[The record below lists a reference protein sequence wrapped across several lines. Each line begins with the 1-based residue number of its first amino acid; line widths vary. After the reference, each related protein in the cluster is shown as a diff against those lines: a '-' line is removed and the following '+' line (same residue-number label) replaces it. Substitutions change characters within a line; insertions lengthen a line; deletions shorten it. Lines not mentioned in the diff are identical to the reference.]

1 MEVGNKR
8 LILYTL
14 ELWQIILTQFLDL
27 GVLKSQ
33 MQSGKVSSYNTGD
46 IIYALATAWG
56 KSAIAVVRISGQG
69 CIEALSK
76 VFSFPKKLQNTAS
89 NTAVYGH
96 LVDIKKNLPVDD
108 VVVTV
113 YKDGHGY
120 TGEEALEISCHG
132 GLQVVKAVLALMP
145 SLGFRQAVPG
155 EFTLRAFLHGK
166 MDLTQAEAVEE
177 LIDSQG
183 RTGQTMALNRL
194 NGSLFNA
201 IEQIKDI
208 LLRIMSTIE
217 VQLDYSE
224 DEIGE
229 DLSFPF
235 EKLWQVLDEVKKIK
249 STFSTGRLYS
259 QGAKVVLAGPSNA
272 GKSSLF
278 NYFLKEERSIVSSVK
293 GTTRDFIE
301 AQCSING
308 IPIRLYDTAGFRE
321 LNHFDNAK
329 DVCKIQNDSAN
340 ENQDDIEAEGMR
352 RSKSLLD
359 KADIIVYMIDA
370 PSMDIVEKP
379 GNTILDDPRCIV
391 VESKI
396 DLCKNG
402 HSEKGSEKYKS
413 IGLSVVTGEG
423 FDVLCNEISRRL
435 TSDVEQCGDEA
446 LVIESE
452 RQRENLARC
461 YDALSAADLAAKN
474 NLPLDIVSMD
484 IQDAL
489 GSLGEITGEVTTDD
503 ILERIFGSFCV
514 GK

>member
-1 MEVGNKR
+1 
-8 LILYTL
+8 
-14 ELWQIILTQFLDL
+14 
-27 GVLKSQ
+27 
-33 MQSGKVSSYNTGD
+33 MQSNKVRSYNTSD

-56 KSAIAVVRISGQG
+56 KSAIAVVRVSGQG
-69 CIEALSK
+69 CIEAFSK
-76 VFSFPKKLQNTAS
+76 AFSFPKKLQNAKS
-89 NTAVYGH
+89 NTVVYGH
-96 LVDIKKNLPVDD
+96 LRDVKEGIPIDD
-108 VVVTV
+108 VVLTV
-113 YKDGHGY
+113 YRDGHGY
-120 TGEEALEISCHG
+120 TGEESLEISCHG
-132 GLQVVKAVLALMP
+132 GLQVVKAVLELMP
-145 SLGFRQAVPG
+145 SLGFRQAVAG
-155 EFTLRAFLHGK
+155 EFTLRAFLHSK

-177 LIDSQG
+177 LIDSRG

-201 IEQIKDI
+201 IEYIKDI
-208 LLRIMSTIE
+208 LLGIMSTIE

-235 EKLWQVLDEVKKIK
+235 EKLQRAIDEVKKIK
-249 STFSTGRLYS
+249 GTFSTGRLYS

-301 AQCSING
+301 AECSLNG

-321 LNHFDNAK
+321 LDDFDTAQGSGK
-329 DVCKIQNDSAN
+329 TEHDSTQESQN
-340 ENQDDIEAEGMR
+340 DIEAEGMR

-359 KADIIVYMIDA
+359 KAHIIVYMLDA
-370 PSMDIVEKP
+370 PSLDAP
-379 GNTILDDPRCIV
+379 CNNDTILDDPRCII

-396 DLCKNG
+396 DLCKNDPKKAVLSAKENG
-402 HSEKGSEKYKS
+402 KYKA

-423 FDVLCNEISRRL
+423 FDILCSEITRRL
-435 TSDVEQCGDEA
+435 TSDVESCGEDA

-461 YDALSAADLAAKN
+461 YDSLNAASLAAKN
-474 NLPLDIVSMD
+474 KLPLDIVSMD

-489 GSLGEITGEVTTDD
+489 ESLGEITGEVTTDD
-503 ILERIFGSFCV
+503 ILDRIFGSFCV